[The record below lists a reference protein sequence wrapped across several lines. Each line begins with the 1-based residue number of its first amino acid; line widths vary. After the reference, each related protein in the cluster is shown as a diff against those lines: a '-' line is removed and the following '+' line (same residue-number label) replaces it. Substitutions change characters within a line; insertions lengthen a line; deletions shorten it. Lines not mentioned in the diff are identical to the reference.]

1 MMKHYY
7 YDYGFVSRKLLIE
20 LLGREEIQDFC
31 KRADEALEK
40 NMSRETYSEKIYGHD
55 VTVRRK

>member
-7 YDYGFVSRKLLIE
+7 YDYEFVSRKLLIE
-20 LLGREEIQDFC
+20 LLGKEEIQDFC
-31 KRADEALEK
+31 KRADAALEK
-40 NMSRETYSEKIYGHD
+40 NMFRETYSEKIYGHD

>member
-7 YDYGFVSRKLLIE
+7 YDYEFVSRKLLIE

-31 KRADEALEK
+31 KRADAALEK
-40 NMSRETYSEKIYGHD
+40 NISRETYSEKIYGHD